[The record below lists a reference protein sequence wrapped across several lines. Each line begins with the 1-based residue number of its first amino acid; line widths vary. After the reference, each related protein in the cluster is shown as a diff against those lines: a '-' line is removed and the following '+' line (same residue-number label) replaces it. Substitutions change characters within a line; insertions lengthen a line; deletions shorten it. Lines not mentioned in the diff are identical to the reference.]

1 MKKHY
6 HEINDSVKIDFKI
19 PEALRYLMEEA
30 EEADIKNDGSYF
42 NLADTIDTVS
52 KNCYADGL
60 ISESQWNTINRRYPQ

>member
-1 MKKHY
+1 MKKQY
-6 HEINDSVKIDFKI
+6 NEINDSVTINFNV

-52 KNCYADGL
+52 KNCCADGL
-60 ISESQWNTINRRYPQ
+60 INESQWNTINRRYPQ